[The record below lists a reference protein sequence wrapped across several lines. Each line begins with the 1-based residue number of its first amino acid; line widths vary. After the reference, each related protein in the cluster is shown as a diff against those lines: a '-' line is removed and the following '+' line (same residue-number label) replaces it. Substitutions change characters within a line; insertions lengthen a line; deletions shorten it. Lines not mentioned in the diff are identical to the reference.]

1 MRINSEY
8 VMKPKEI
15 FYFNKRFVIITK
27 EMDYGSLDQIL
38 EHCNEYT
45 ENFVKYTVYMIARG
59 IKDLH
64 EHQILHRDIKTNN
77 VLSNSLGEIKITDL
91 GQSAQLHAD
100 RFRRNSRNVCTQS
113 WRAPEIIKGD
123 IYQKEIDIWSLG
135 ALCYELA
142 TSEPP
147 FMEDTSEKKSVLM

>member
-1 MRINSEY
+1 MLSQIRHEDPEEFYDRSVLIYKSGGNEGVYRTYSIPDGKPHILKVTSETMEQGLENDLILKSETLLSMRVNSEF

-45 ENFVKYTVYMIARG
+45 EEFVKYTIYMVARG

-91 GQSAQLHAD
+91 G
-100 RFRRNSRNVCTQS
+100 
-113 WRAPEIIKGD
+113 
-123 IYQKEIDIWSLG
+123 
-135 ALCYELA
+135 
-142 TSEPP
+142 
-147 FMEDTSEKKSVLM
+147 